1 MRFESGRVVPGI
13 QAVAFGQLAQMLRHL
28 KERGVALLSGA

>member
-1 MRFESGRVVPGI
+1 MVFLPLGMIPGI
-13 QAVAFGQLAQMLRHL
+13 EAMAFGQLAQMLRHL

>member
-13 QAVAFGQLAQMLRHL
+13 QAVAFGQFAQMLRDL